1 MQPAQTFLETILPET
16 GVYCAIHFVHDA
28 RAPQGKRAVHEW
40 TSTPAE
46 AASRVLYW
54 SAQGLDAYHACATYK
69 VAGTQAKGRRQDNVA
84 EIAAFWLDIDCG
96 AGRDYVGPREA
107 LEALARFCR
116 ATGLP
121 QPSLVLSG
129 HGVHA
134 YWPLEEPLTPEVWT
148 PLALQLKELTKLQ
161 GLGADHKR
169 TSDCASILRTPGT
182 LNYKTEPMP
191 VKCLHNSGIY
201 ANDAV
206 VPKLRHIATNSA
218 KPEVPEGMNVD
229 IGQTFAGRLP
239 AYAEAIA
246 AVCPQMAII
255 RDTRG
260 DVSEP
265 TWYAGLT
272 ILARC
277 EDGDRFAQEWSTGHP
292 DYDYSKT
299 EAKLAHAKAAPG
311 PSTCGVFEDGNA
323 APCNNCP
330 NKGKTRSPITLGVA
344 QGLDSVPTN
353 PKDPLPA
360 LPTPYYWGPGNS
372 VWYTQ
377 RDPVSGTTSS
387 KLLYKYPL
395 YLEAL
400 RNGETQVNTQSVL
413 KHYVPGKGWLTC
425 VISMKDLRGQGAAGI
440 LAGNDIAF
448 GPDSMKRALDFLHRS
463 FEQAKDQ
470 EKREMGFEQM
480 GWKEDGSF
488 VIAYRQYMPDGS
500 IRAVGGDK
508 AFETRAGMFHEPRG
522 TLDGWR
528 RAAQPMFGAGLE
540 PHAFIVLCHFAAPLM
555 AMTGDVG
562 TIVSAWGPRGAGK
575 SHAASVGMSIYGADK
590 GMEIINNDTAVGRNT
605 SLGVLSNLPVVIND
619 IHKMNPE
626 TVDGF
631 AIKFT
636 EGRDRL
642 RGNSDGSLNAPAR
655 SWQTI
660 LVTTG
665 NHSLVERLGTPEDAC
680 RIFEFFMPALGP
692 QYKQHEGQQMLR
704 EVNANRGIAGDWWC
718 RMLVN
723 PKFRPVVKQMVED
736 MMTSYSH
743 LLGGDP
749 ADRFWIRLL
758 ACVATAAAIVAKT
771 GTLEFSPKRIMD
783 WAVAQMGDLRTA
795 SNAHTEEA
803 VASLAR
809 YIDAHQHTTLVTIG
823 TPGQNRR
830 YVVKTEPRGAMLI
843 RIELDNA
850 GDPSRI
856 YLEQKALR
864 AWCVKESLNFLNIR
878 DALAYEKVLERHT
891 YLYVL
896 GKGTHLSSGQ
906 VKVWDVNPRV
916 PAMSGALEVV
926 DGGVSLPQAGV
937 G

>member
-16 GVYCAIHFVHDA
+16 GVYCAIHFVLDA

-40 TSTPAE
+40 ASTLAE
-46 AASRVLYW
+46 AAERVVYW
-54 SAQGLDAYHACATYK
+54 ASQGLDTYHACATYK
-69 VAGTQAKGRRQDNVA
+69 EPGTSAKGRRQDNVA
-84 EIAAFWLDIDCG
+84 WVAAFWLDLDCG
-96 AGRDYVGPREA
+96 EGKAYPGPREA
-107 LEALARFCR
+107 LEAVGAFCR

-121 QPSLVLSG
+121 QPTLVLSG

-134 YWPLEEPLTPEVWT
+134 YWPIEEPLAPEAWT
-148 PLALQLKELTKLQ
+148 PLAMQLKELTKLH
-161 GLGADHKR
+161 GLGADHRR

-182 LNYKTEPMP
+182 TNYKSEPRP
-191 VKCLHNSGIY
+191 VRCLHNSGIY
-201 ANDAV
+201 TNDAV
-206 VPKLRHIATNSA
+206 IPKLAVA
-218 KPEVPEGMNVD
+218 KPQAPEGLNID
-229 IGQTFAGRLP
+229 IGQTFSGQLP

-246 AVCPQMAII
+246 EVCPQIAII
-255 RDTRG
+255 RATKG
-260 DVSEP
+260 NVSEP

-277 EDGDRFAQEWSTGHP
+277 EDGDRLAQEWSAGHP
-292 DYDYSKT
+292 GYDFEKT

-311 PSTCGVFEDGNA
+311 PATCGTFSDGNE
-323 APCNNCP
+323 APCNSCP
-330 NKGKTRSPITLGVA
+330 NKGLLKSPITLGVA
-344 QGLDSVPTN
+344 QGLDSVMTN
-353 PKDPLPA
+353 PTDKLPA
-360 LPTPYYWGPGNS
+360 LPPPYYWGPGNS

-377 RDPVSGTTSS
+377 RDPATGTTSS

-480 GWKEDGSF
+480 GWKDDGSF

-500 IRAVGGDK
+500 VRVVGGDK
-508 AFETRAGMFHEPRG
+508 AYETRAGFFQEPRG
-522 TLDGWR
+522 SLDAWR

-540 PHAFIVLCHFAAPLM
+540 PHSFIVLAHFAAPLM
-555 AMTGDVG
+555 KMTGDVG
-562 TIVSAWGPRGAGK
+562 TIISAWGPRGAGK
-575 SHAASVGMSIYGADK
+575 SHAATVGMSIYGADK
-590 GMEIINNDTAVGRNT
+590 GMEIVNNDTAVGRTT

-619 IHKMNPE
+619 IHRMNPE
-626 TVDGF
+626 TVEGF

-636 EGRDRL
+636 EGRDRI

-660 LVTTG
+660 MTVTG
-665 NHSLVERLGTPEDAC
+665 NHSLIERLGTPEDAC

-704 EVNANRGIAGDWWC
+704 ETIANRGIAGDWWI

-723 PKFRPVVKQMVED
+723 PKMREVVQRMIND
-736 MMTSYSH
+736 MMTSYSQ

-758 ACVATAAAIVAKT
+758 ACVATAAAIVSKT
-771 GTLEFSPKRIMD
+771 GVLEFSPKRIMD
-783 WAVAQMGDLRTA
+783 WAVAQMSDLRTA

-803 VASLAR
+803 AASLAR
-809 YIDAHQHTTLVTIG
+809 YIDAHQHHTLVTIG

-830 YVVKTEPRGAMLI
+830 YIVKSEPRGPMMI

-850 GDPSRI
+850 GDPSRV
-856 YLEQKALR
+856 YLEQKAFR
-864 AWCVKESLNFLNIR
+864 AWCIKEGLNFLNIR
-878 DALAYEKVLERHT
+878 DALTYEKVLERHT
-891 YLYVL
+891 YLFVL

-906 VKVWDVNPRV
+906 VKVWDINPRI

-926 DGGVSLPQAGV
+926 DGGISPPQADV